1 MNAYR
6 LRLSRSVK
14 RQVDRLPG
22 NVRQRVRRLIDS
34 LSQNP
39 RPDNAKELRNL
50 PGRYRIRL
58 NGWRVIYKVDDNTLQ
73 VIILAVKYKRGPET
87 YMRLE

>member
-6 LRLSRSVK
+6 LRISRSVK

-22 NVRQRVRRLIDS
+22 HIRQRVRRLIDG
-34 LSQNP
+34 LGKNP

-50 PGRYRIRL
+50 PGRYRVRL
-58 NGWRVIYKVDDNTLQ
+58 NGWRVIYKVDDDALQ
-73 VIILAVKYKRGPET
+73 VIILAVKCKRGPET
-87 YMRLE
+87 YQGLE

>member
-1 MNAYR
+1 MKPYR
-6 LRLSRSVK
+6 LRINRNVK

-22 NVRQRVRRLIDS
+22 HVRQRVRRLINS
-34 LSQNP
+34 LAQNP

-58 NGWRVIYKVDDNTLQ
+58 NGWRVIYKVDDDALQ
-73 VIILAVKYKRGPET
+73 VIILAVKYKRGPEI
-87 YMRLE
+87 YQNLD